1 MKNIL
6 LTGANGFIGRY
17 FISQHGQLHKIS
29 TFSFLNDNFES
40 LHVNNID
47 VVLHLSALVHQPK
60 ASYEEYEQANV
71 QNTINLALKA
81 KANGV
86 KHFVFMST
94 IAVYGEEHCVLHE
107 NLTCK
112 PVGFYGMSK
121 LKAEIALQKLQDEYF
136 TVSIIRPPMVY
147 GYNAP
152 GNIKSLMRLIKKIPV
167 LPFLNI
173 NNQRSFVY
181 VGNLCAMI
189 ESIIEAKKSG
199 VFLACDDA
207 LLSTTQLIELIAQSM
222 EKKIYLMQLSFF
234 SKFLKWLKPFIYQ
247 RLYESLV
254 VDNSQTKKAL
264 EFKNPYSVEE
274 GIRFMV
280 QGGEW

>member
-1 MKNIL
+1 MNIL
-6 LTGANGFIGRY
+6 LTGANGFIGSY
-17 FISQHGQLHKIS
+17 FTQHYSSQYAIIA
-29 TFSFLNDNFES
+29 FSFLKGDFES
-40 LHVNNID
+40 ICLNEID

-60 ASYEEYEQANV
+60 ASQEEFEQVNV

-94 IAVYGEEHCVLHE
+94 IAVYGEDHCVLHK

-112 PVGFYGMSK
+112 PVEFYGMSK
-121 LKAEIALQKLQDEYF
+121 LKAEMALQKLQDEYF

-147 GYNAP
+147 GYNAL
-152 GNIKSLMRLIKKIPV
+152 GNIKSLVRLIEKIPI
-167 LPFLNI
+167 LPFANI
-173 NNQRSFVY
+173 KNQRSFVY

-199 VFLACDDA
+199 VFLACDDIS
-207 LLSTTQLIELIAQSM
+207 LSTTRLIELIALEM
-222 EKKIYLMQLSFF
+222 GKKIYLVKLPFF
-234 SKFLKWLKPFIYQ
+234 AEFLKWFKPSIYK
-247 RLYESLV
+247 RLYESLE
-254 VDNSQTKKAL
+254 VDNAQTKKVL
-264 EFKNPYSVEE
+264 EFKNSYSVEE

-280 QGGEW
+280 QGEKQ

>member
-1 MKNIL
+1 MKSIL
-6 LTGANGFIGRY
+6 LTGSNGFIGKY
-17 FISQHGQLHKIS
+17 FISQYGQLHKIS

-60 ASYEEYEQANV
+60 ASYEEFEQVNV
-71 QNTINLALKA
+71 LNTINLALKA

-121 LKAEIALQKLQDEYF
+121 LKAEMALQKLQDEYF

-189 ESIIEAKKSG
+189 ESVIEAKKGG
-199 VFLACDDA
+199 VFLACDDTP
-207 LLSTTQLIELIAQSM
+207 LSMTQLIELIAQSM

-254 VDNSQTKKAL
+254 VDNSQTKKVL
-264 EFKNPYSVEE
+264 DFTNPYTVEE